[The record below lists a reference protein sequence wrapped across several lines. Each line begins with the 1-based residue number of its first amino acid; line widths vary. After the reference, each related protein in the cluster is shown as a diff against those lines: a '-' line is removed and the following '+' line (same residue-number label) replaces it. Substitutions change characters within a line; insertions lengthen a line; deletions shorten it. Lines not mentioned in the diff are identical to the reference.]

1 MIPGSSDRQ
10 SRWLLYVGAGC
21 IATGLV
27 AGPLLMSGII
37 GADGPDSDAPA
48 PTAVPTP
55 PAPTSQAPTDGGA
68 TAGTAGVTPEI
79 VSWGQEGRQLA
90 VVLRNGSDQV
100 LAEARVRITGRN
112 AAGRPVVSV
121 PAPENDVC
129 CTVFGLP
136 PGEEFAVYA
145 PLAPD
150 AAEITDVAVEY
161 VSTEFRPVREDEARI
176 VARKARLE
184 RSADNTV
191 VSATLTAV
199 GPVGD
204 YVAAQAILVDADGD
218 VAQVISGRYWCYE
231 PGTRRRI
238 RLELYRPVPEDLR
251 LDRVIA
257 HSIPDGVPNGPK
269 GRC

>member
-1 MIPGSSDRQ
+1 MSANKLSQ

-27 AGPLLMSGII
+27 AGPLLMSGMI
-37 GADGPDSDAPA
+37 GGDDGSDSDDPV
-48 PTAVPTP
+48 PTAAPVPAT
-55 PAPTSQAPTDGGA
+55 PTDGGA
-68 TAGTAGVTPEI
+68 TAGTAGVGPEV

-90 VVLRNGSDQV
+90 VVLRNDSDQV
-100 LAEARVRITGRN
+100 LDEARVRITGRN
-112 AAGRPVVSV
+112 ASGRPVVSTTG
-121 PAPENDVC
+121 PENDVC

-145 PLAPD
+145 PLGPA
-150 AAEITDVAVEY
+150 AAEVTDVAVEY
-161 VSTEFRPVREDEARI
+161 VSTDFRPVREEEPRV
-176 VARKARLE
+176 VARKGKLKRT
-184 RSADNTV
+184 ADNAV
-191 VSATLTAV
+191 VTATLSAA

-238 RLELYRPVPEDLR
+238 RLELYRSVPADLR

-257 HSIPDGVPNGPK
+257 HSIPDGVPAGPK